1 MHDFDDNGFWD
12 GSEIQKFYGLDDVS
26 NKDLPQSKRD
36 EVLTEVLKL
45 IDKDGNGLVE
55 RDEWLQFIKADGI
68 LPDFGTG
75 PGHHGSFEV
84 YYHRLFNCFTGET
97 ELICFSR
104 RSTSCIIG
112 SSEYST
118 AGII

>member
-1 MHDFDDNGFWD
+1 LHDFDNNGVWD

-36 EVLTEVLKL
+36 EVLNTVLGL
-45 IDKDGNGLVE
+45 MDKNGNGEVE
-55 RDEWLQFIKADGI
+55 RDEWFQFIKEGGS

-84 YYHRLFNCFTGET
+84 C
-97 ELICFSR
+97 
-104 RSTSCIIG
+104 
-112 SSEYST
+112 
-118 AGII
+118 